1 MKFGVSGCTRECAEA
16 QGKDVGVIATEKGWN
31 LYVCGNGGMKPRHA
45 DLLAAYLDRDTLLQ
59 YLDRF
64 MMFYIRTGDRLQ
76 RTSLWLESMDGGI
89 DYLRSVIIDD
99 RLGLNAQLEQEL
111 ARLRADVRC
120 EWTATVN
127 DPQQQAHFTTFINSP
142 QRDPLVQ
149 HVNERE
155 QHRPARPAERIA
167 ITLIEEA
174 DA

>member
-1 MKFGVSGCTRECAEA
+1 
-16 QGKDVGVIATEKGWN
+16 VGIIATEKGWN

-45 DLLAAYLDRDTLLQ
+45 DLLAADLDRDTLLH

-99 RLGLNAQLEQEL
+99 KLGLNTQLETEL
-111 ARLRADVRC
+111 ARLRAAVEC
-120 EWTATVN
+120 EWAATVQ
-127 DPQQQAHFTTFINSP
+127 DPQPQRHFSTFINSDR
-142 QRDPLVQ
+142 RDPLVQ
-149 HVNERE
+149 HINQRD
-155 QHRPARPAERIA
+155 QHRPAQPAERIA
-167 ITLIEEA
+167 VTLIEEI